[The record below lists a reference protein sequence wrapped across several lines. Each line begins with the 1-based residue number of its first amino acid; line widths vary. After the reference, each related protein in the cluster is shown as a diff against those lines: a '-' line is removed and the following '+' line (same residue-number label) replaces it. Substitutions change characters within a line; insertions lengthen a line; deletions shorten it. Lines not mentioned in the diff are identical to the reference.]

1 VTATSVGPASSRRG
15 NRCASTRRP
24 RTGHGY
30 TSRSRSKVRRSASQL
45 PGACLEADRFR
56 LRARP
61 SPAACSLRDRSR
73 SRRPLQCGAG
83 EACSSVGCLR
93 TSDLKTHV
101 LRCKPFLKALG
112 RDRLVG
118 WEEVRGSFR
127 PDGKLNQPSASR
139 ASEGARASLL
149 RVNTCS
155 EEAQLTTASPAFD
168 LRCILAFA
176 RSRGAP
182 SQFDDFDGE
191 SEDSYGDRSDE
202 EDEDED
208 EDGAD
213 SLRPSAS
220 LPLNLTLFKAS

>member
-1 VTATSVGPASSRRG
+1 MSRPIAKAR
-15 NRCASTRRP
+15 RCDCDECGSGKFKTRQSLREHQAAAHWP
-24 RTGHGY
+24 RTH
-30 TSRSRSKVRRSASQL
+30 VQISQQ
-45 PGACLEADRFR
+45 G
-56 LRARP
+56 P
-61 SPAACSLRDRSR
+61 SPVACSLRDRSR

-93 TSDLKTHV
+93 TSDLKTLV

>member
-1 VTATSVGPASSRRG
+1 MSRPIAKARRCDCDECGSGKFKTRQSLREHQAAAHWPRIHVQISQQGPS
-15 NRCASTRRP
+15 
-24 RTGHGY
+24 
-30 TSRSRSKVRRSASQL
+30 
-45 PGACLEADRFR
+45 
-56 LRARP
+56 ARP
-61 SPAACSLRDRSR
+61 SPVACSLRDRSR

-155 EEAQLTTASPAFD
+155 EVAPHRNLMTSTARARTRTATDRTRRTRARTRTELTVFGQVRPYHSTSPCLKPLD
-168 LRCILAFA
+168 LTSIW
-176 RSRGAP
+176 S
-182 SQFDDFDGE
+182 STSDDG
-191 SEDSYGDRSDE
+191 
-202 EDEDED
+202 
-208 EDGAD
+208 
-213 SLRPSAS
+213 
-220 LPLNLTLFKAS
+220 K